1 MKNKTSTNRI
11 KQNNNWIERFEKRF
25 GKRLGS
31 MEMLYQ
37 NHGGEPFIGQTIPVF
52 IQSVRDEAVE
62 EAHLKWNKEM
72 REKIGGD
79 EDIELDLDDPNGK
92 EIQTLNI
99 YRNQFRHQLL
109 KQKVK
114 DLDND

>member
-1 MKNKTSTNRI
+1 MDKKIEDLEKLVTNISYLTGQHYGDKHWKGIVKAGTIDLWLWFKNQLDK
-11 KQNNNWIERFEKRF
+11 E
-25 GKRLGS
+25 L
-31 MEMLYQ
+31 
-37 NHGGEPFIGQTIPVF
+37 
-52 IQSVRDEAVE
+52 QS
-62 EAHLKWNKEM
+62 AHLKWNKEM